1 MENVLFTEDT
11 KDNLPDTKIMHII
24 QYSIQVKKLLLL
36 HSTAQ

>member
-24 QYSIQVKKLLLL
+24 QYSIQVKK
-36 HSTAQ
+36 TVTPT